1 MHEFETAVVN
11 EPSVF
16 DPLKFYSMSLYI
28 IVTIP
33 VYGDVITLVF
43 SLSPDLSV
51 RYSNIGPRVPKVRF
65 WSRADKLDDNVK
77 PVLWSCFII

>member
-33 VYGDVITLVF
+33 VYREIITLVF
-43 SLSPDLSV
+43 RYHPIYQFDSPISDRGCQRSD
-51 RYSNIGPRVPKVRF
+51 IGRGLINWV
-65 WSRADKLDDNVK
+65 
-77 PVLWSCFII
+77 IT